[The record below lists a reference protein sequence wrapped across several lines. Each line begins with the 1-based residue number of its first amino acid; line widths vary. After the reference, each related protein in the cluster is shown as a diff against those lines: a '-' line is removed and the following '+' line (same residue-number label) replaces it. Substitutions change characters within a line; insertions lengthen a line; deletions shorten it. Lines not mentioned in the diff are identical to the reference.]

1 MPEIELSA
9 GVVEYQDTG
18 GKGPVL
24 VFLHGLLMD
33 GTVWRKVV
41 ADLRLA
47 RELREFVKI
56 SPVAANDHI
65 VSSGPPGFERG
76 RPE

>member
-18 GKGPVL
+18 GDGPVL

-33 GTVWRKVV
+33 GTVWRKVI
-41 ADLRLA
+41 ADLRPTTGAYCPHCRSAGTAA
-47 RELREFVKI
+47 R
-56 SPVAANDHI
+56 
-65 VSSGPPGFERG
+65 
-76 RPE
+76 